1 MRMVDLI
8 EKKKDNVVLTDEEI
22 HELIQGYTK
31 GDIPDYQMSAFLMA
45 VVFNGLTDHETAQLT
60 LEMMHSG
67 DVIDLSGIHGIKVD
81 KHSTGGVGDKTSLVL
96 GPMVAACGVPVAK
109 MSGKGLGHTG
119 GTLDKMESI
128 PGLNI
133 YVNEEDFIKQVNDI
147 HLAIVDIMMPVMD
160 GLTMT
165 MKLREVS
172 DIPVIFLTAKTE
184 DIDKITGLNLGADD
198 YITKP
203 FEPMELIA
211 RVNSN
216 LRRYEQ
222 ILNLKGRTQTPSN
235 QLIVG
240 GLVLDQAT
248 KEVFVNGRSV
258 RLTKKEFQILELLM
272 SYPGKVYS
280 AEEIYESIWEETAIN
295 TETIMVHVRRLR
307 EKIEANPKHPEY
319 LKAVWGVG
327 YKIEK
332 ME

>member
-1 MRMVDLI
+1 MKHTILLVEDELGIRETVKIFLKSQNYEVI
-8 EKKKDNVVLTDEEI
+8 EAE
-22 HELIQGYTK
+22 
-31 GDIPDYQMSAFLMA
+31 
-45 VVFNGLTDHETAQLT
+45 NGKE
-60 LEMMHSG
+60 
-67 DVIDLSGIHGIKVD
+67 
-81 KHSTGGVGDKTSLVL
+81 
-96 GPMVAACGVPVAK
+96 
-109 MSGKGLGHTG
+109 GLDA
-119 GTLDKMESI
+119 LK
-128 PGLNI
+128 N
-133 YVNEEDFIKQVNDI
+133 NDI

-222 ILNLKGRTQTPSN
+222 ILNLKGNTQKSNN

-248 KEVFVNGRSV
+248 KEVFVNGQSV

>member
-1 MRMVDLI
+1 MKHTLLLVEDELGIRETVKIFLKSQNYEVIEAENGKEGLI
-8 EKKKDNVVLTDEEI
+8 ALQN
-22 HELIQGYTK
+22 
-31 GDIPDYQMSAFLMA
+31 
-45 VVFNGLTDHETAQLT
+45 
-60 LEMMHSG
+60 
-67 DVIDLSGIHGIKVD
+67 
-81 KHSTGGVGDKTSLVL
+81 
-96 GPMVAACGVPVAK
+96 
-109 MSGKGLGHTG
+109 
-119 GTLDKMESI
+119 
-128 PGLNI
+128 
-133 YVNEEDFIKQVNDI
+133 NDI

-222 ILNLKGRTQTPSN
+222 ILNLKGNTQKPNN

-248 KEVFVNGRSV
+248 KEVFVNGQSV

>member
-1 MRMVDLI
+1 MKHTILLVEDELGIRETVKIFLKSQNYEVIEAENGKEGLI
-8 EKKKDNVVLTDEEI
+8 ALQN
-22 HELIQGYTK
+22 
-31 GDIPDYQMSAFLMA
+31 
-45 VVFNGLTDHETAQLT
+45 
-60 LEMMHSG
+60 
-67 DVIDLSGIHGIKVD
+67 
-81 KHSTGGVGDKTSLVL
+81 
-96 GPMVAACGVPVAK
+96 
-109 MSGKGLGHTG
+109 
-119 GTLDKMESI
+119 
-128 PGLNI
+128 
-133 YVNEEDFIKQVNDI
+133 NDI

-184 DIDKITGLNLGADD
+184 DIDKIAGLNLGADD

-222 ILNLKGRTQTPSN
+222 ILNLKGSTQTPSN

-248 KEVFVNGRSV
+248 KEVFVNGQSV

>member
-1 MRMVDLI
+1 MKHTILLVEDELGIRETVKIFLKSQNYEVIEAENGKEGLI
-8 EKKKDNVVLTDEEI
+8 ALQN
-22 HELIQGYTK
+22 
-31 GDIPDYQMSAFLMA
+31 
-45 VVFNGLTDHETAQLT
+45 
-60 LEMMHSG
+60 
-67 DVIDLSGIHGIKVD
+67 
-81 KHSTGGVGDKTSLVL
+81 
-96 GPMVAACGVPVAK
+96 
-109 MSGKGLGHTG
+109 
-119 GTLDKMESI
+119 
-128 PGLNI
+128 
-133 YVNEEDFIKQVNDI
+133 NDI

-203 FEPMELIA
+203 FETMELIA

-222 ILNLKGRTQTPSN
+222 ILNLKGSTQTPSN
-235 QLIVG
+235 QLIIG

-248 KEVFVNGRSV
+248 KEVFVNGQSV

>member
-1 MRMVDLI
+1 MKHTLLLVEDELGIRETVKIFLKSQNYEVI
-8 EKKKDNVVLTDEEI
+8 EAE
-22 HELIQGYTK
+22 
-31 GDIPDYQMSAFLMA
+31 
-45 VVFNGLTDHETAQLT
+45 NGKEG
-60 LEMMHSG
+60 LE
-67 DVIDLSGIHGIKVD
+67 
-81 KHSTGGVGDKTSLVL
+81 
-96 GPMVAACGVPVAK
+96 A
-109 MSGKGLGHTG
+109 
-119 GTLDKMESI
+119 
-128 PGLNI
+128 LNH
-133 YVNEEDFIKQVNDI
+133 NDI

-165 MKLREVS
+165 MKLHEVS

-222 ILNLKGRTQTPSN
+222 ILNLKGSTQTPSN

-248 KEVFVNGRSV
+248 KEVFVNGQSV

>member
-1 MRMVDLI
+1 MKHTILLVKDELGIRETVKIFLKSQNYEVIEAENGKEGLI
-8 EKKKDNVVLTDEEI
+8 ALQN
-22 HELIQGYTK
+22 
-31 GDIPDYQMSAFLMA
+31 
-45 VVFNGLTDHETAQLT
+45 
-60 LEMMHSG
+60 
-67 DVIDLSGIHGIKVD
+67 
-81 KHSTGGVGDKTSLVL
+81 
-96 GPMVAACGVPVAK
+96 
-109 MSGKGLGHTG
+109 
-119 GTLDKMESI
+119 
-128 PGLNI
+128 
-133 YVNEEDFIKQVNDI
+133 NDI

-172 DIPVIFLTAKTE
+172 DICVIFLTAKTE

-222 ILNLKGRTQTPSN
+222 ILNLKGSTQTPSN

-248 KEVFVNGRSV
+248 KEVFVNSRSV

>member
-1 MRMVDLI
+1 MKHTILLVEDELGIRETVKIFLKSQNYEVI
-8 EKKKDNVVLTDEEI
+8 EAE
-22 HELIQGYTK
+22 
-31 GDIPDYQMSAFLMA
+31 
-45 VVFNGLTDHETAQLT
+45 NGKEG
-60 LEMMHSG
+60 LEA
-67 DVIDLSGIHGIKVD
+67 L
-81 KHSTGGVGDKTSLVL
+81 KH
-96 GPMVAACGVPVAK
+96 
-109 MSGKGLGHTG
+109 
-119 GTLDKMESI
+119 
-128 PGLNI
+128 
-133 YVNEEDFIKQVNDI
+133 NDI

-222 ILNLKGRTQTPSN
+222 ILNLKGSTQTPSN

-240 GLVLDQAT
+240 GLVLVQAT
-248 KEVFVNGRSV
+248 NEVFVNGQAV

>member
-1 MRMVDLI
+1 MKHTILLVEDELGIRETVKIFLKSQNYEVIEAENGKEGLI
-8 EKKKDNVVLTDEEI
+8 ALQN
-22 HELIQGYTK
+22 
-31 GDIPDYQMSAFLMA
+31 
-45 VVFNGLTDHETAQLT
+45 
-60 LEMMHSG
+60 
-67 DVIDLSGIHGIKVD
+67 
-81 KHSTGGVGDKTSLVL
+81 
-96 GPMVAACGVPVAK
+96 
-109 MSGKGLGHTG
+109 
-119 GTLDKMESI
+119 
-128 PGLNI
+128 
-133 YVNEEDFIKQVNDI
+133 NDI

-203 FEPMELIA
+203 FEPMEFIA

-222 ILNLKGRTQTPSN
+222 ILNLKGSTQTPSN

-248 KEVFVNGRSV
+248 KEVFVNGQSV

>member
-1 MRMVDLI
+1 MKHTILLVEDELGIRETVKIFLKSQNYEVI
-8 EKKKDNVVLTDEEI
+8 EAE
-22 HELIQGYTK
+22 
-31 GDIPDYQMSAFLMA
+31 
-45 VVFNGLTDHETAQLT
+45 NGKAG
-60 LEMMHSG
+60 LEA
-67 DVIDLSGIHGIKVD
+67 LK
-81 KHSTGGVGDKTSLVL
+81 
-96 GPMVAACGVPVAK
+96 
-109 MSGKGLGHTG
+109 
-119 GTLDKMESI
+119 
-128 PGLNI
+128 N
-133 YVNEEDFIKQVNDI
+133 NDI

-222 ILNLKGRTQTPSN
+222 ILNLKGNTQKSNN
-235 QLIVG
+235 QLVVG

-248 KEVFVNGRSV
+248 KEVFVNGQSV

>member
-1 MRMVDLI
+1 MKHTILLVEDEFGIRETVKIFLKSQNYEVIEAENGKEGLI
-8 EKKKDNVVLTDEEI
+8 ALQN
-22 HELIQGYTK
+22 
-31 GDIPDYQMSAFLMA
+31 
-45 VVFNGLTDHETAQLT
+45 
-60 LEMMHSG
+60 
-67 DVIDLSGIHGIKVD
+67 
-81 KHSTGGVGDKTSLVL
+81 
-96 GPMVAACGVPVAK
+96 
-109 MSGKGLGHTG
+109 
-119 GTLDKMESI
+119 
-128 PGLNI
+128 
-133 YVNEEDFIKQVNDI
+133 NDI

-222 ILNLKGRTQTPSN
+222 ILNLKGSTQTPSN

-248 KEVFVNGRSV
+248 KEVFVNGQSV

>member
-1 MRMVDLI
+1 MKHTILLVEDELGIRETVKIFLKSQNYEVIEAENGKEGLI
-8 EKKKDNVVLTDEEI
+8 ALQN
-22 HELIQGYTK
+22 
-31 GDIPDYQMSAFLMA
+31 
-45 VVFNGLTDHETAQLT
+45 
-60 LEMMHSG
+60 
-67 DVIDLSGIHGIKVD
+67 
-81 KHSTGGVGDKTSLVL
+81 
-96 GPMVAACGVPVAK
+96 
-109 MSGKGLGHTG
+109 
-119 GTLDKMESI
+119 
-128 PGLNI
+128 
-133 YVNEEDFIKQVNDI
+133 NDI

-222 ILNLKGRTQTPSN
+222 ILNLKGSTQTPSN

-258 RLTKKEFQILELLM
+258 RLTKKELQILELLM

>member
-1 MRMVDLI
+1 MKHTLLLVEDELGIRETVKIFLKSQNYEVI
-8 EKKKDNVVLTDEEI
+8 EAE
-22 HELIQGYTK
+22 
-31 GDIPDYQMSAFLMA
+31 
-45 VVFNGLTDHETAQLT
+45 NGKEG
-60 LEMMHSG
+60 LEA
-67 DVIDLSGIHGIKVD
+67 LQ
-81 KHSTGGVGDKTSLVL
+81 
-96 GPMVAACGVPVAK
+96 
-109 MSGKGLGHTG
+109 
-119 GTLDKMESI
+119 
-128 PGLNI
+128 N
-133 YVNEEDFIKQVNDI
+133 NDI

-222 ILNLKGRTQTPSN
+222 ILNLKGSTQTPSN

-248 KEVFVNGRSV
+248 KEVFVNGQSV

>member
-1 MRMVDLI
+1 MKHTLLLVEDELGIRETVKIFLKSQNYEVIEAENGREGLI
-8 EKKKDNVVLTDEEI
+8 ALQN
-22 HELIQGYTK
+22 
-31 GDIPDYQMSAFLMA
+31 
-45 VVFNGLTDHETAQLT
+45 
-60 LEMMHSG
+60 
-67 DVIDLSGIHGIKVD
+67 
-81 KHSTGGVGDKTSLVL
+81 
-96 GPMVAACGVPVAK
+96 
-109 MSGKGLGHTG
+109 
-119 GTLDKMESI
+119 
-128 PGLNI
+128 
-133 YVNEEDFIKQVNDI
+133 NDI

-222 ILNLKGRTQTPSN
+222 ILNLKGNTQKSNN

-248 KEVFVNGRSV
+248 KEVFVNGQSV

>member
-1 MRMVDLI
+1 MKHTILLVEDELGIRETVKIFLKSQNYEVI
-8 EKKKDNVVLTDEEI
+8 EAE
-22 HELIQGYTK
+22 
-31 GDIPDYQMSAFLMA
+31 
-45 VVFNGLTDHETAQLT
+45 NGKE
-60 LEMMHSG
+60 
-67 DVIDLSGIHGIKVD
+67 
-81 KHSTGGVGDKTSLVL
+81 
-96 GPMVAACGVPVAK
+96 
-109 MSGKGLGHTG
+109 GLDA
-119 GTLDKMESI
+119 LK
-128 PGLNI
+128 N
-133 YVNEEDFIKQVNDI
+133 NDI

-165 MKLREVS
+165 MKLREIS

-222 ILNLKGRTQTPSN
+222 ILNLKGNTQKPNN

-248 KEVFVNGRSV
+248 KEVFVNGHSV

>member
-1 MRMVDLI
+1 MKHTILLVEDELGIRETVKIFLKSQNYEVIEAENGKEGLI
-8 EKKKDNVVLTDEEI
+8 ALQN
-22 HELIQGYTK
+22 
-31 GDIPDYQMSAFLMA
+31 
-45 VVFNGLTDHETAQLT
+45 
-60 LEMMHSG
+60 
-67 DVIDLSGIHGIKVD
+67 
-81 KHSTGGVGDKTSLVL
+81 
-96 GPMVAACGVPVAK
+96 
-109 MSGKGLGHTG
+109 
-119 GTLDKMESI
+119 
-128 PGLNI
+128 
-133 YVNEEDFIKQVNDI
+133 NDI

-222 ILNLKGRTQTPSN
+222 ILNLKGSTQTPSN

-248 KEVFVNGRSV
+248 KEVFVNGQSV
-258 RLTKKEFQILELLM
+258 RLTKKEFQILELLI

>member
-1 MRMVDLI
+1 MKHTILLVEDEFGIRETVKIFLKSQNYEVIEAENGKEGLI
-8 EKKKDNVVLTDEEI
+8 ALQN
-22 HELIQGYTK
+22 
-31 GDIPDYQMSAFLMA
+31 
-45 VVFNGLTDHETAQLT
+45 
-60 LEMMHSG
+60 
-67 DVIDLSGIHGIKVD
+67 
-81 KHSTGGVGDKTSLVL
+81 
-96 GPMVAACGVPVAK
+96 
-109 MSGKGLGHTG
+109 
-119 GTLDKMESI
+119 
-128 PGLNI
+128 
-133 YVNEEDFIKQVNDI
+133 NDI

-203 FEPMELIA
+203 FGPMELIA

-222 ILNLKGRTQTPSN
+222 ILNLKGSTQTPSN

-248 KEVFVNGRSV
+248 KEVFVNGQSV

>member
-1 MRMVDLI
+1 MKHTLLLVEDELGIRETVKIFLKSQNYEVI
-8 EKKKDNVVLTDEEI
+8 EAE
-22 HELIQGYTK
+22 
-31 GDIPDYQMSAFLMA
+31 
-45 VVFNGLTDHETAQLT
+45 NGKE
-60 LEMMHSG
+60 
-67 DVIDLSGIHGIKVD
+67 
-81 KHSTGGVGDKTSLVL
+81 
-96 GPMVAACGVPVAK
+96 
-109 MSGKGLGHTG
+109 GLDA
-119 GTLDKMESI
+119 LK
-128 PGLNI
+128 N
-133 YVNEEDFIKQVNDI
+133 NDI

-222 ILNLKGRTQTPSN
+222 ILNLKGNTQKPNN

-248 KEVFVNGRSV
+248 KEVFVNGQSV

>member
-1 MRMVDLI
+1 MKHTILLVEDELGIRETVKIFLKSQNYEVIEAENGKEGLI
-8 EKKKDNVVLTDEEI
+8 ALQN
-22 HELIQGYTK
+22 
-31 GDIPDYQMSAFLMA
+31 
-45 VVFNGLTDHETAQLT
+45 
-60 LEMMHSG
+60 
-67 DVIDLSGIHGIKVD
+67 
-81 KHSTGGVGDKTSLVL
+81 
-96 GPMVAACGVPVAK
+96 
-109 MSGKGLGHTG
+109 
-119 GTLDKMESI
+119 
-128 PGLNI
+128 
-133 YVNEEDFIKQVNDI
+133 NDI

-165 MKLREVS
+165 MKFREVS

-222 ILNLKGRTQTPSN
+222 ILNLKGSTQTPSN

-248 KEVFVNGRSV
+248 KEVFVNGQSV